1 VAEAGANPRELME
14 RMGHSTSRAPTATRT
29 RDLLLRRHSRRVP
42 GRCWAWP
49 DVPFGA
55 AMNGWRWPGVALC
68 PWSLAPRLAP
78 HDLVSSA
85 NVRMIRTMPAQS
97 RLQPATPPGTAGLVP
112 RPRRWLPSGRDFSDG
127 VDASD
132 RTIATRTTSVGAA
145 RDAIV
150 AGSQRHRPRVPRFAG
165 GPPAFAPKAR

>member
-1 VAEAGANPRELME
+1 
-14 RMGHSTSRAPTATRT
+14 
-29 RDLLLRRHSRRVP
+29 
-42 GRCWAWP
+42 
-49 DVPFGA
+49 
-55 AMNGWRWPGVALC
+55 VALC